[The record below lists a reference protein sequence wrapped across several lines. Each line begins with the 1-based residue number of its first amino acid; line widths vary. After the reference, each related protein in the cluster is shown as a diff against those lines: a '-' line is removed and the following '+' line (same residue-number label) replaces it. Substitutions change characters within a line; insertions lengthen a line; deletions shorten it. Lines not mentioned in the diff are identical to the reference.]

1 MIDSTKTC
9 CKCKVDFP
17 ATVEFFYR
25 NTGGKF
31 GITPRCKTCVNED
44 NKESYKKRFE
54 KDPEK
59 IRVLNNKK
67 ATRHYHR
74 NIEEIRQKQREWH
87 ATIRKDPE
95 RRKIINMKKRGGGAK
110 MTPQD
115 FEDLFN
121 KQNRKCAICYSE
133 DSGSRLGHDGWNI
146 DHCHKTKQVRFILCC
161 HCNRGLGAFRD
172 NPVWLRKAADM
183 LEKFYDFE
191 SESPVGNGADTGD
204 GS

>member
-9 CKCKVDFP
+9 RKCKVDFS

-25 NTGGKF
+25 NPGGKF
-31 GITPRCKTCVNED
+31 GLTPRCKTCVNED
-44 NKESYKKRFE
+44 NKESHKKRLE
-54 KDPEK
+54 KNPERLRALANEK
-59 IRVLNNKK
+59 SKNY
-67 ATRHYHR
+67 YHR
-74 NIEEIRQKQREWH
+74 NIEKIRQQQREWQ
-87 ATIRKDPE
+87 ANKRKDLE
-95 RRKIINMKKRGGGAK
+95 TRKIINMKKRGGGAR

-115 FEDLFN
+115 FEELFN
-121 KQNRKCAICYSE
+121 KQDRKCAICFSE
-133 DSGSRLGHDGWNI
+133 DSGNKNSNWNI

-191 SESPVGNGADTGD
+191 SENPVKNGADTGD

>member
-9 CKCKVDFP
+9 RKCKVDFS

-25 NTGGKF
+25 NPGGKF
-31 GITPRCKTCVNED
+31 GLTPRCKTCVNED
-44 NKESYKKRFE
+44 NKESHKKRLE
-54 KDPEK
+54 KNPERLRALANEK
-59 IRVLNNKK
+59 SKNY
-67 ATRHYHR
+67 YHR
-74 NIEEIRQKQREWH
+74 NIEKIRQQQREWQ
-87 ATIRKDPE
+87 ANKRKDPE
-95 RRKIINMKKRGGGAK
+95 TRKIINMKKRGGGAR

-115 FEDLFN
+115 FEELFN
-121 KQNRKCAICYSE
+121 KQDRKCAICFSE
-133 DSGSRLGHDGWNI
+133 DSGNKNSNWNI

-191 SESPVGNGADTGD
+191 SENPVKNGADTGD

>member
-1 MIDSTKTC
+1 MVDSTKTC
-9 CKCKVDFP
+9 RKCKVDFS

-25 NTGGKF
+25 NPSGKF
-31 GITPRCKTCVNED
+31 GLTPRCKTCVNED
-44 NKESYKKRFE
+44 NKESHKKRLE
-54 KDPEK
+54 KNPE
-59 IRVLNNKK
+59 RLRALANKK
-67 ATRHYHR
+67 AKNYYHR
-74 NIEEIRQKQREWH
+74 NIEKIRQQQREWK
-87 ATIRKDPE
+87 ADKRKDPE
-95 RRKIINMKKRGGGAK
+95 TCKIINMKKRGGGAR

-115 FEDLFN
+115 FEELFN
-121 KQNRKCAICYSE
+121 KQDRKCAICFSE
-133 DSGSRLGHDGWNI
+133 DSGNKNSHWNI

-191 SESPVGNGADTGD
+191 SENPVKNGADTGD